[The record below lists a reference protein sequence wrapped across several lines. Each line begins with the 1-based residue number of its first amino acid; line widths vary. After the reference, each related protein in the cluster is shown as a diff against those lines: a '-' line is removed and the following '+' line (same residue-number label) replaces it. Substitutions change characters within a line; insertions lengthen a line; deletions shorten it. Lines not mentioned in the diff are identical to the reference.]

1 VNLAD
6 ITHPDPRVQRA
17 CRRYASALMRNSSMR
32 RGDGNLKEQL
42 GRYLQA
48 TERLQVL
55 SRRVREVMEEQGV
68 PLSAILPYRNF
79 ARRVLKLID
88 KFEMRTRYIMV
99 MEAVGDAVAYG
110 CDQAI
115 LVRICRDVL
124 GYDIEDRGQEPNYQ
138 E

>member
-1 VNLAD
+1 
-6 ITHPDPRVQRA
+6 
-17 CRRYASALMRNSSMR
+17 MR